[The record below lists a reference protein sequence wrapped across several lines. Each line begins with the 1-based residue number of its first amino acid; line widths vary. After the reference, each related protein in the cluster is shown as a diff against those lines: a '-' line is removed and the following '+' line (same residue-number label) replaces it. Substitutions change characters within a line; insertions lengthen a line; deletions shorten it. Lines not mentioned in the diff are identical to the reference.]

1 MYACLSL
8 CGCAN
13 ENDREK
19 ECYGEMNERNNIYI
33 SKSCIKKM
41 KKKLNQF
48 VALGVVS
55 VALRH
60 TLVYVWKTLSV
71 PICIQLFCTF
81 DKTLRNINNH
91 QKVL

>member
-41 KKKLNQF
+41 KKK
-48 VALGVVS
+48 AES
-55 VALRH
+55 
-60 TLVYVWKTLSV
+60 
-71 PICIQLFCTF
+71 ICGARCCFCGAAPHIGLCMENTECT
-81 DKTLRNINNH
+81 DMYPA
-91 QKVL
+91 VLHF